1 MKMSG
6 LGGALIMDDLDDV
19 NDLVDEEDEDEKES
33 DTASVGW
40 NDELLDEMKVQFGVV
55 RDKLKLKGKVASSVR
70 RLNAFTT
77 AYGLI
82 YGVGFNATIPYF
94 GKEKFHCFHCGTTYK
109 SSTQLFFHW
118 RYSCEQLKRLHTG
131 YLTDSEKKNLQ
142 WPCFKACGAWYLTQ
156 KDGTECDKCATSE
169 MHNKVLKWMKSGQ

>member
-82 YGVGFNATIPYF
+82 YGVGFNANIGMLDMDSADRDRVARVKYNT
-94 GKEKFHCFHCGTTYK
+94 
-109 SSTQLFFHW
+109 S
-118 RYSCEQLKRLHTG
+118 KRFC
-131 YLTDSEKKNLQ
+131 KI
-142 WPCFKACGAWYLTQ
+142 CI
-156 KDGTECDKCATSE
+156 
-169 MHNKVLKWMKSGQ
+169 